1 MEQTLVIDSDISA
14 GDKPFE
20 VHEFLE
26 ALGLLDK
33 EASPDFRYEI
43 DDVDMSD
50 DDSDDDQGNYW
61 NPRKTYTGW
70 DYKRRF
76 GENALKKLYQA
87 REARHRNIVLMEF
100 TRRLPDISEQEK
112 NRLFDAFSRSNAFGV
127 KEHNALL
134 DALADPVKGWDLNNY

>member
-50 DDSDDDQGNYW
+50 DDSDDDQGITISGLGSAILSLFNE
-61 NPRKTYTGW
+61 
-70 DYKRRF
+70 KRDR
-76 GENALKKLYQA
+76 GSQYS
-87 REARHRNIVLMEF
+87 
-100 TRRLPDISEQEK
+100 PS
-112 NRLFDAFSRSNAFGV
+112 
-127 KEHNALL
+127 
-134 DALADPVKGWDLNNY
+134 